1 MNNTHGVGFLI
12 RQDKDIIIKEIKAES
27 ERILSMDVSLKG
39 YETKLVCAY
48 APTAVDDDMNI
59 DEFYKILRGTITSR
73 TLNQKCMVLGDF
85 NAYPEFAKKHSCV
98 SEKFDFSQEG
108 EANHNVEKFI
118 ELVYSEKL
126 SVLNTWF
133 FQSTMKRRYTHQSF
147 DKSKKPRVIDYIL
160 TDSLARKY
168 VQNCRAYR
176 TIQIHPNQD
185 HRLVM
190 TELVVPTDKTA
201 RFVKHK
207 TKSQNVDKSKLSN
220 IETRRAFKERV
231 RDIFTSKL
239 PTSGTTNLE
248 TNHNALIDTIKG
260 ASAEILPKQRKT
272 KGLLSPLN

>member
-1 MNNTHGVGFLI
+1 
-12 RQDKDIIIKEIKAES
+12 
-27 ERILSMDVSLKG
+27 
-39 YETKLVCAY
+39 
-48 APTAVDDDMNI
+48 
-59 DEFYKILRGTITSR
+59 
-73 TLNQKCMVLGDF
+73 MVLGDF

-118 ELVYSEKL
+118 ELICSEKL

-147 DKSKKPRVIDYIL
+147 DKSKKPRVVDYIL
-160 TDSLARKY
+160 TDSLTRKY

-176 TIQIHPNQD
+176 TIQIQPNQD
-185 HRLVM
+185 HWLVM

-220 IETRRAFKERV
+220 IETRRAF
-231 RDIFTSKL
+231 
-239 PTSGTTNLE
+239 
-248 TNHNALIDTIKG
+248 
-260 ASAEILPKQRKT
+260 
-272 KGLLSPLN
+272 